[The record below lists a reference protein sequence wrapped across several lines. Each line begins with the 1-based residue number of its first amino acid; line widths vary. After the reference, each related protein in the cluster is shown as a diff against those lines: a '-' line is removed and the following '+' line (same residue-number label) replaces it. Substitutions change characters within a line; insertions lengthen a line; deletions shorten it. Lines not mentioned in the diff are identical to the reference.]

1 MRIATKLTYA
11 NVVSTLCLFLLV
23 VGVGGT
29 AAYAHGKI
37 GSDDLARNAVK
48 SKHIKNGQ
56 VTPQDL
62 KGSLR
67 GQVKDATSPWD
78 DIPRGRTVTGR
89 YYDTAAAGD
98 LLTINLP
105 ARAPVALTDSD
116 IIVTGTSGNA
126 TCTGS
131 YVDPTAPRGKV
142 CVYNAAGTIGSGWT
156 FAGSNEHDHH
166 VFYLTPSG
174 GYYYGSWAYTAP

>member
-1 MRIATKLTYA
+1 MQIGKKLTYA
-11 NVVSTLCLFLLV
+11 NVVSTLCLFLMIL
-23 VGVGGT
+23 GVGGT

-56 VTPQDL
+56 VSHKDL
-62 KGSLR
+62 NGTLR
-67 GQVKDATSPWD
+67 RQVRDATSPWD

-89 YYDTAAAGD
+89 YYEPTASG
-98 LLTINLP
+98 LHTINLP

-116 IIVTGTSGNA
+116 IVVTGFGGNA

-142 CVYNAAGTIGSGWT
+142 CVYNASGTVGSGYT

-174 GYYYGSWAYTAP
+174 GAYYGSWAYTAP